1 MNELPTRPI
10 DQTLGDVGETA
21 AILTFKKWGWTAD
34 KVASDYGEDV
44 DCNIF
49 IDNRRTALHFRCQ
62 VKSAGEK
69 SNYVRRLK
77 TGNFSTS
84 ISTRTLRTWLF
95 SYFPVLLIVY
105 DDDNQ
110 ELYWADATAQV
121 RSRPQ
126 VLAQKTATVN
136 VSRANMLRSGA
147 KAIQQLVQRFYERML
162 RLASANMSC
171 EVYSILMPGYR
182 ALSLQD
188 WVELSPIDTFD
199 RIISKTVTAKD
210 LLPAWTTILKFMQ
223 SLSGLFGWRLSINE
237 ESLDG
242 FINTLRKALKANRFN
257 LKSGRMDNVC
267 VQPNKDQCS

>member
-1 MNELPTRPI
+1 MNEVPTRPT

-84 ISTRTLRTWLF
+84 ISTRTLRTWLL

-162 RLASANMSC
+162 RLPSANMSC

-182 ALSLQD
+182 APS
-188 WVELSPIDTFD
+188 
-199 RIISKTVTAKD
+199 
-210 LLPAWTTILKFMQ
+210 
-223 SLSGLFGWRLSINE
+223 
-237 ESLDG
+237 
-242 FINTLRKALKANRFN
+242 
-257 LKSGRMDNVC
+257 
-267 VQPNKDQCS
+267 